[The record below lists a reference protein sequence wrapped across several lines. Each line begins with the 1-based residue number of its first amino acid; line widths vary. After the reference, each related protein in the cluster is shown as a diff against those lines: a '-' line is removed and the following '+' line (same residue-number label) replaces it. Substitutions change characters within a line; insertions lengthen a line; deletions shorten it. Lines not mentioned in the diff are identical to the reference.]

1 MGRHKQ
7 SGRCNDIDTGSDAP
21 VPHPAHYQQW
31 FAYFDTIDLRRH
43 LRDIE
48 IVLIEAALEKTNGTI
63 SGAAEALNLRRTT
76 LIEKMKKLMIERP
89 LSASDSD
96 DRQAG

>member
-1 MGRHKQ
+1 MG
-7 SGRCNDIDTGSDAP
+7 SEAP

-63 SGAAEALNLRRTT
+63 SGAADALNLRRTT

>member
-1 MGRHKQ
+1 MGKAQ
-7 SGRCNDIDTGSDAP
+7 AIWPGVKGDTDTGSDAP

-48 IVLIEAALEKTNGTI
+48 IVL
-63 SGAAEALNLRRTT
+63 RRRW
-76 LIEKMKKLMIERP
+76 KKPMAQ
-89 LSASDSD
+89 SAV
-96 DRQAG
+96 RRKR